1 MADAGTASPSWLTFL
16 SDYGLEDAFLGVCK
30 GVIARTAPQ
39 VRVIDVLHLV
49 SPQDVEQ
56 GAAVLASA
64 IPYLPAPAVH
74 LALVDP
80 FRAAPTRGVAVRT
93 ADGSTFVSPDNGLTS
108 QAWEAAGGAVQAH
121 VLDNPELWHPSPA
134 RTFRGRD
141 VFSPVAAR
149 LASGTPIEQVGSLLE
164 VDELER
170 LAVRAPTVE
179 EDHVHGEVVTVD
191 HFGNL
196 TLNLQSGHLEQAGI
210 SLGDEVELRCGGKT
224 MTVPFL
230 LTYGEAGRGKVAVC
244 EDSFRTVTIAVNQG
258 SAAARLRAGRGE
270 PLVIS
275 RRASGSG
282 VGAVAVAGAQPPRVG
297 VYPDPPSAAT
307 P

>member
-1 MADAGTASPSWLTFL
+1 MTGPDAPTPSWLTFL
-16 SDYGLEDAFLGVCK
+16 SDYGFEDPFLGVCK
-30 GVIARTAPQ
+30 GMIARTAPHVQ
-39 VRVIDVLHLV
+39 IIDVLHLV
-49 SPQDVEQ
+49 NPQDVEQ

-80 FRAAPTRGVAVRT
+80 FRASPTRGIAVRT

-108 QAWEAAGGAVQAH
+108 QAWDVAGGAVQAH
-121 VLDNPELWHPSPA
+121 LIDNPELWHPSPA

-149 LASGTPIEQVGSLLE
+149 LAAGTPIEQVGTPIE
-164 VDELER
+164 VEELEL
-170 LAVRAPTVE
+170 LALRTPTVD

-196 TLNLQSGHLEQAGI
+196 TLNMNSADLERAGI
-210 SLGDEVELRCGGKT
+210 CLGDEVELRSSGKT
-224 MTVPFL
+224 MRVPFL
-230 LTYGEAGRGKVAVC
+230 LTYGQVGRGKLVVC

-270 PLVIS
+270 PLVIARLLPDAPPPGRS
-275 RRASGSG
+275 AGLDNPSS
-282 VGAVAVAGAQPPRVG
+282 VDNAVLPRQSAG
-297 VYPDPPSAAT
+297 
-307 P
+307 